1 MKKSLLIKSIWTLG
15 LLCWCAFFATAQNS
29 RTVEGTVLEAS
40 TDEPI
45 PGASIREKGTTNGT
59 ISGLDGEFRLQ
70 LTTANPVL
78 VITFIGYATQELTVG
93 NSSFFNVSLESELGD
108 LQEVVVMGYGEQKK
122 ESITSAVSTVQS
134 KDIAKV
140 AAPTVSATLA
150 GKLPGVAFRQAEGRP
165 GSGAMINVRNMG
177 NPLFVIDG
185 IQKDQ
190 GQFNNISPQDIESIT
205 VLKDAAASVYGSRA
219 ANGVIIVTTKRGA
232 RGQKP
237 TVNLDAYYGGK
248 SWTRFPET
256 VNAYEWTRGRVEA
269 DMNAINP
276 YTDVTPEELEKWRQG
291 TEQGYRSFD
300 WYDFIIKD
308 MAPQTQINLN
318 TQGGSENINYYLS
331 LTRFDES
338 SVLGREFTF
347 NRTNFQSNVD
357 ASISERLKVGVSIN
371 GRIETRDQPGVPGVD
386 DYWLPRFALF
396 RNRPTE
402 RPYANDNPNYPAQ
415 IGEIPANWALSTKEI
430 MGYWREDWRVLQ
442 TNFNLDYDLP
452 IKGLTARGVYS
463 YYYADKLM
471 NGHEYTYD
479 VYTYFPA
486 TENSAEEYR
495 RTAGSDNPW
504 RERGA
509 VKALE
514 SVIQGQLNYNNVF
527 NEKHTVGGTF
537 VYERIDRRTLDTWVH
552 TVPTNNALP
561 LLQFADMDTY
571 NDGDFEEARI
581 GYVGRVNYGYGD
593 KYYLEASG
601 RYDASWKFSP
611 EERWGFFPSA
621 SAGWRIANEPFFAP
635 IVDNSIL
642 SDLMIRASYGKLGD
656 DNINLN
662 LQTSDP
668 NYIHPFDYLE
678 GYSYGSSN
686 MIIDGKLVRGARD
699 RGVPIT
705 SISWF
710 TSTILDI
717 GLDYSLLNGKISG
730 SLDFFNRKREGL
742 RGRRWDILTPVEIGY
757 DLPDENV
764 NSDAVIGG
772 EGSVLYRNRF
782 GDVDLSLGANL
793 SYARQKNIATY
804 MPRWGNSWEH
814 YRTSTEDRWSGVH
827 WGYEVL
833 GQFRSM
839 DEISNHP
846 VNIDGEGNRT
856 LLPGDYYYNDVN
868 GDGIIDARDERPIGY
883 SRSGTPIV
891 NYGLNFNVSWKNFD
905 LTADFSGGTMYS
917 YLREHEMRNPFQN
930 TGNLL
935 RDLYE
940 DSWQREDPFN
950 VDSPW
955 IEGQYPPLRW
965 NQGSHSN
972 YRTSDR
978 WLTNMVYLRL
988 RTLEVGYSIPPAVLE
1003 RIGMQRVRA
1012 FVNTF
1017 NLFSIDPM
1025 KSVGLDPEVLDTNGL
1040 QYPQS
1045 FVLNAGVN
1053 LSF

>member
-1 MKKSLLIKSIWTLG
+1 MRISLLAKSIWTLF
-15 LLCWCAFFATAQNS
+15 LLCCCVVLATAQNS
-29 RTVEGTVLEAS
+29 RTVTGTVIEAPS
-40 TDEPI
+40 NEAI

-59 ISGLDGEFRLQ
+59 ITGLDGEFSLQ
-70 LTTANPVL
+70 LTTENPVL
-78 VITFIGYATQELTVG
+78 IITFIGYATQEIPVG
-93 NSSFFNVSLESELGD
+93 NSNVFNITLESELSHLD
-108 LQEVVVMGYGEQKK
+108 EVVVMGYGEQKK

-165 GSGAMINVRNMG
+165 GSGAMINIRNMG

-219 ANGVIIVTTKRGA
+219 ANGVIIVTTKRGT

-276 YTDVTPEELEKWRQG
+276 HTDVTPEELEKWRQG

-347 NRTNFQSNVD
+347 NRTNIQSNVD

-442 TNFNLDYDLP
+442 TNFSLDYDLP
-452 IKGLTARGVYS
+452 IKGLTAKGVYS
-463 YYYADKLM
+463 YYYADRLM

-486 TENSAEEYR
+486 TENSPEEYR

-504 RERGA
+504 RERGTI
-509 VKALE
+509 KILE
-514 SVIQGQLNYNNVF
+514 SVTQGQLNYNNVF
-527 NEKHTVGGTF
+527 NDKHTVGGTF

-571 NDGDFEEARI
+571 NDGDYEEARI
-581 GYVGRVNYGYGD
+581 GYVGRVNYGYDD
-593 KYYLEASG
+593 KYYVEASG
-601 RYDASWKFSP
+601 RYDASWKFAP
-611 EERWGFFPSA
+611 EKRWGFFPSV
-621 SAGWRIANEPFFAP
+621 SAGWRIANEPFFASV
-635 IVDNSIL
+635 IDNSSL
-642 SDLMIRASYGKLGD
+642 SDLMVRASYGKLGD
-656 DNINLN
+656 DDVGIGA
-662 LQTSDP
+662 
-668 NYIHPFDYLE
+668 FDYRT
-678 GYSYGSSN
+678 GYNYGTSN
-686 MIIDGKLVRGARD
+686 MIIDGNLIRGARD

-710 TSTILDI
+710 TSTVLDI
-717 GLDYSLLNGKISG
+717 GLDYSFLDGKISG

-772 EGSVLYRNRF
+772 EGSLLYRNRVGELDF
-782 GDVDLSLGANL
+782 SLGANV
-793 SYARQKNIATY
+793 SYARHRNIATY

-814 YRTSTEDRWSGVH
+814 YRTSIEDRWSGVH

-839 DEISNHP
+839 DEISSHP
-846 VNIDGEGNRT
+846 VNIDGQGNRT

-868 GDGIIDARDERPIGY
+868 GDGIIDGRDERPIGY
-883 SRSGTPIV
+883 SRTGTPIV
-891 NYGLNFNVSWKNFD
+891 NYGLSFNASWKNFD

-917 YLREHEMRNPFQN
+917 FLREHEMRNPFQN

-935 RDLYE
+935 KDLYE
-940 DSWQREDPFN
+940 DSWHREDPFN

-965 NQGSHSN
+965 NQGNHSN
-972 YRTSDR
+972 YRTSNS
-978 WLTNMVYLRL
+978 WLTNMVYVRL
-988 RTLEVGYSIPPAVLE
+988 RTLEVGYSLPPAMLE

-1017 NLFSIDPM
+1017 NLFSIDPLR
-1025 KSVGLDPEVLDTNGL
+1025 SVGLDPEVMETNGL